1 MNIIKLNSETVT
13 QAPCVATIGFFD
25 GVHKGHRFLIN
36 HVIQEAADAG
46 LQSTVITFDR
56 HPREVLK
63 SDYVPQML
71 SWLDRKMSLLGNT
84 GIDNG
89 VLLHFDKEM
98 ASLSSYDFMKEVLR
112 DRLNVKKLVIGYDN
126 RFGHNRDEGFD
137 DYVRYG
143 KELGIE
149 VIHNQAFVL
158 NGINVSSSVI
168 RSFLKDGE
176 VEMAEMC
183 LGYYY
188 TIVGKVV
195 HGYKQGRKMGFP
207 TANLD
212 MSDSHQLIPAL
223 GVYAV
228 KVHIEGENEC
238 RHGMMNIGRRPTF
251 GGDDITLEINIFD
264 FAADIYGR
272 LLYVSF
278 VRRIREERKFN
289 NAQELASQLKDD
301 RRLVE
306 EQFIKDDK

>member
-1 MNIIKLNSETVT
+1 MNIIKFSTETVT
-13 QAPCVATIGFFD
+13 LAPCVATIGFFD

-36 HVIQEAADAG
+36 HVIQEAVDSG
-46 LQSTVITFDR
+46 LQSTVITFDQ
-56 HPREVLK
+56 HPRQVLQ

-71 SWLDRKMSLLGNT
+71 SRFERKMSLLANT

-89 VLLHFDKEM
+89 VVLHFDKEI
-98 ASLSSYDFMKEVLR
+98 ASLSSYDFMKNVLR

-143 KELGIE
+143 NELGIE
-149 VIHNQAFVL
+149 VIRNQAFVL
-158 NGINVSSSVI
+158 NGVNVSSSVI
-168 RSFLKDGE
+168 RSFLKEGE

-183 LGYYY
+183 LGYHY
-188 TIVGKVV
+188 TIMGKVV

-207 TANLD
+207 TANID
-212 MSDSHQLIPAL
+212 MSDSHQLIPAP

-228 KVHIEGENEC
+228 KVHIDGENKC
-238 RHGMMNIGRRPTF
+238 RDGMMNIGRRPTF

-264 FAADIYGR
+264 FSDDIYDR
-272 LLYVSF
+272 ILHVSF
-278 VRRIREERKFN
+278 IHRIREERKFN
-289 NAQELASQLKDD
+289 NALELASQLKDD

-306 EQFIKDDK
+306 EQFLKED

>member
-1 MNIIKLNSETVT
+1 MKIIKLNRETANL
-13 QAPCVATIGFFD
+13 APCVATIGFFD

-36 HVIQEAADAG
+36 HVIQEAADSE
-46 LQSTVITFDR
+46 LQSDVITFDR
-56 HPREVLK
+56 HPREVLQ
-63 SDYVPQML
+63 SDYIPQIL
-71 SWLDRKMSLLGNT
+71 SGFDRKMSLLADT
-84 GIDNG
+84 GVDNG
-89 VLLHFDKEM
+89 VVVHFDKEM
-98 ASLSSYDFMKEVLR
+98 ASLSSYEFMRDVLR
-112 DRLNVKKLVIGYDN
+112 DKLNVKKLVIGYDN
-126 RFGHNRDEGFD
+126 RFGHNCDEGFD

-158 NGINVSSSVI
+158 NGVNVSSSVI
-168 RSFLKDGE
+168 RSLLKDGE

-212 MSDSHQLIPAL
+212 MTDSHQLVPSP

-228 KVHIEGENEC
+228 KVHIDGEDEC
-238 RHGMMNIGRRPTF
+238 RNGMMNIGKRPTF
-251 GGDDITLEINIFD
+251 GGDNITLETNIFD
-264 FAADIYGR
+264 FAADIYDKIMS
-272 LLYVSF
+272 VSF
-278 VRRIREERKFN
+278 IHRIREERKFN
-289 NAQELASQLKDD
+289 NAIELAGQLKDD

-306 EQFIKDDK
+306 EQFLKED

>member
-1 MNIIKLNSETVT
+1 MNIIKLNRETVA

-25 GVHKGHRFLIN
+25 GVHKGHRFLIK
-36 HVIQEAADAG
+36 HVIQEAADSG

-56 HPREVLK
+56 HPREVLQ

-71 SWLDRKMSLLGNT
+71 SGFDRKMSLLANT

-89 VLLHFDKEM
+89 VVLHFDKDM
-98 ASLSSYDFMKEVLR
+98 ASLSSYEFMRDVLR

-126 RFGHNRDEGFD
+126 RFGHNREESFD

-143 KELGIE
+143 RELGIE

-158 NGINVSSSVI
+158 NGVNVSSSVI
-168 RSFLKDGE
+168 RSFLKEGE

-188 TIVGKVV
+188 TIMGRVV
-195 HGYKQGRKMGFP
+195 HGYRQGRKMGFP

-212 MSDSHQLIPAL
+212 MSDSRQLIPAS

-228 KVHIEGENEC
+228 KVHIDGENEC
-238 RHGMMNIGRRPTF
+238 RRGMMNIGRRPTF
-251 GGDDITLEINIFD
+251 GGDNTTLEINIFD
-264 FAADIYGR
+264 FDADIYGK
-272 LLYVSF
+272 LLRVSF
-278 VRRIREERKFN
+278 VHRIREERKFN
-289 NAQELASQLKDD
+289 NALELAGQLKDD

-306 EQFIKDDK
+306 EQFLKED

>member
-1 MNIIKLNSETVT
+1 MNIIKFSTETVT
-13 QAPCVATIGFFD
+13 LAPCVATIGFFD

-36 HVIQEAADAG
+36 HVIQEAVDSG
-46 LQSTVITFDR
+46 LQSTVITFDQ
-56 HPREVLK
+56 HPRQVLQ

-71 SWLDRKMSLLGNT
+71 SRFERKMSLLANT

-89 VLLHFDKEM
+89 VVLHFDKEI
-98 ASLSSYDFMKEVLR
+98 ASLSSYDFMKNVLR

-126 RFGHNRDEGFD
+126 RFGHNRDEGFE

-143 KELGIE
+143 NELGIE
-149 VIHNQAFVL
+149 VIRNQAFVL
-158 NGINVSSSVI
+158 NGVNVSSSVI
-168 RSFLKDGE
+168 RSFLKEGE

-183 LGYYY
+183 LGYHY
-188 TIVGKVV
+188 TIMGKVV

-207 TANLD
+207 TANID
-212 MSDSHQLIPAL
+212 MSDSHQLIPAP

-228 KVHIEGENEC
+228 KVHIDGENKC

-264 FAADIYGR
+264 FSDDIYDR
-272 LLYVSF
+272 ILHVSF
-278 VRRIREERKFN
+278 IHRIREERKFN
-289 NAQELASQLKDD
+289 NALELASQLKDD

-306 EQFIKDDK
+306 EQFLKED